1 MPGRPTSPGIA
12 VGTDG
17 TVYFT
22 TGLAIKSLA
31 PDGTLTDLVTTTDT
45 FQVFG
50 PKLAVA
56 PDGTLLV
63 GSGRLPLL
71 SRIED
76 DGTTTPIAGSEELAA
91 EPGTGDGGP
100 AGEARFSSI
109 SDLAVDSQG
118 NIYIAD
124 DGFGDVRRIG
134 PDGVIST
141 VFGAGTIPVL
151 DAVDGTAAAEVDY
164 RSGEIGIAVDSSDRL
179 YVVPRLAGK
188 VFVVDDGAVTTV
200 LGGGTSPGT
209 GAAPLDTQ
217 LQAPF
222 RIALTNDDELL
233 VLVEDGRFLYQS
245 SGTGLVGSLVE
256 SVPSPSAINLDPV
269 VIAASV
275 ALTAGMLFLVPFP
288 AEIFNNTLV
297 EHHDQIRS
305 WFRQSKEETGSRVWE
320 KPWILALGL
329 VAMALLYGF
338 LDPGFGLNTASVA
351 TFAGLL
357 IGVLI
362 TTMGFALPTMI
373 MRRGR
378 SGERGR
384 LRVLPIALLV
394 GLVCVLI
401 SRLIGFLPGYLYGIA
416 LGLLFSIEVGE
427 DVAAKE
433 VTITSIVT
441 MAIAFGAWFG
451 LGAVR
456 STDGGAWSDLI
467 QAALAMTTV
476 SAFEALVFGLL
487 PIHGMPG
494 RVLFKQRRWL
504 WVVIWGLS
512 VLAFFH
518 VLVNPQSGYLV
529 STAVV
534 PVATTY
540 GLLAGFTL
548 VSLALWGWFRRNDR
562 RETRDA
568 A

>member
-1 MPGRPTSPGIA
+1 M
-12 VGTDG
+12 
-17 TVYFT
+17 
-22 TGLAIKSLA
+22 
-31 PDGTLTDLVTTTDT
+31 
-45 FQVFG
+45 
-50 PKLAVA
+50 
-56 PDGTLLV
+56 
-63 GSGRLPLL
+63 
-71 SRIED
+71 
-76 DGTTTPIAGSEELAA
+76 
-91 EPGTGDGGP
+91 
-100 AGEARFSSI
+100 
-109 SDLAVDSQG
+109 
-118 NIYIAD
+118 
-124 DGFGDVRRIG
+124 
-134 PDGVIST
+134 
-141 VFGAGTIPVL
+141 
-151 DAVDGTAAAEVDY
+151 
-164 RSGEIGIAVDSSDRL
+164 
-179 YVVPRLAGK
+179 
-188 VFVVDDGAVTTV
+188 
-200 LGGGTSPGT
+200 
-209 GAAPLDTQ
+209 
-217 LQAPF
+217 
-222 RIALTNDDELL
+222 
-233 VLVEDGRFLYQS
+233 
-245 SGTGLVGSLVE
+245 
-256 SVPSPSAINLDPV
+256 

-305 WFRQSKEETGSRVWE
+305 WFRRRKEETGNRIWE
-320 KPWILALGL
+320 KPWVLALGL

-378 SGERGR
+378 NGERGR

-416 LGLLFSIEVGE
+416 LGLLFSLEVGE
-427 DVAAKE
+427 EVAAKE

-441 MAIAFGAWFG
+441 LAIAFGAWFG

-494 RVLFKQRRWL
+494 RVLFKQRRWV
-504 WVVIWGLS
+504 WVVVWGLS

-548 VSLALWGWFRRNDR
+548 VSLGLWGWFRRSDR
-562 RETRDA
+562 RKSRDA